1 MKMNLIWITKLI
13 KISKKNF
20 FLTIL
25 FSLGTSLDGILL
37 PIAIG
42 MLTDA
47 LTKKSAR
54 EAITICLAFL
64 VGMMFVSFSAMMWK
78 YYGYKLRQDVNLY
91 LKTQVFEDALDD
103 QDDIAAPS
111 QYVSKIFN
119 DLKQIETQVID
130 GITLFAYCVL
140 QAIVTAFFLLVV
152 NWRVSAIFLILS
164 LLPSLVPKLF
174 KNRLTKLAN
183 NWSANNSVYTK
194 KLEEGLQAR
203 KLFFRYDSRTE
214 EKKSLF
220 RQLMNA
226 EVSYFKMNFGQQIST
241 FSINSVYNFSM
252 ITSLIIG
259 AIFVLQGNLTVGSLI
274 AIFMA
279 ADRFASP
286 AVTTVSL
293 YNQITMY
300 APIVA
305 NLLQETTPQHAE
317 KIEESVVSNSNNVVE
332 LDNVHFEFGEKVIVD
347 KLSAVF
353 KNKSKTL
360 IVGESGSGKS
370 TLMKL
375 IIRELNP
382 TSGLVK
388 SLQKQQLE
396 NKFAII
402 SQDPFIF
409 DDSIQFNLTLGKQI
423 PTEVLDDSLIKV
435 GLPEWTSEHEMF
447 YQPLGTV
454 GEHIS
459 GGQKRRLEL
468 ARALV
473 HGMNNIFVDE
483 GLASLD
489 EISSRKIHQ
498 LIIDFPGTVID
509 IEHRFPKDLMNDY
522 DQIIVLGGGNA
533 DIFASGEYNKLASNP
548 LFI

>member
-1 MKMNLIWITKLI
+1 M
-13 KISKKNF
+13 
-20 FLTIL
+20 
-25 FSLGTSLDGILL
+25 
-37 PIAIG
+37 
-42 MLTDA
+42 
-47 LTKKSAR
+47 
-54 EAITICLAFL
+54 
-64 VGMMFVSFSAMMWK
+64 
-78 YYGYKLRQDVNLY
+78 
-91 LKTQVFEDALDD
+91 
-103 QDDIAAPS
+103 
-111 QYVSKIFN
+111 
-119 DLKQIETQVID
+119 
-130 GITLFAYCVL
+130 
-140 QAIVTAFFLLVV
+140 
-152 NWRVSAIFLILS
+152 
-164 LLPSLVPKLF
+164 
-174 KNRLTKLAN
+174 
-183 NWSANNSVYTK
+183 
-194 KLEEGLQAR
+194 
-203 KLFFRYDSRTE
+203 
-214 EKKSLF
+214 
-220 RQLMNA
+220 
-226 EVSYFKMNFGQQIST
+226 
-241 FSINSVYNFSM
+241 
-252 ITSLIIG
+252 
-259 AIFVLQGNLTVGSLI
+259 
-274 AIFMA
+274 
-279 ADRFASP
+279 
-286 AVTTVSL
+286 
-293 YNQITMY
+293 
-300 APIVA
+300 
-305 NLLQETTPQHAE
+305 
-317 KIEESVVSNSNNVVE
+317 
-332 LDNVHFEFGEKVIVD
+332 IVD

-360 IVGESGSGKS
+360 IVGESGSGKF

-522 DQIIVLGGGNA
+522 DQIIVLGGGND